1 VVPDAGAVDV
11 CDSVV
16 LVCAPPLLLTVTP
29 DPTSVLDDVV
39 PEVLVGAAAV
49 VPVSVDVDPL
59 VDVEPVV
66 DVEVPAVV
74 SAGPV
79 ADSPVDVEVAGLV
92 DADSDDVLVVSAAAN
107 P

>member
-1 VVPDAGAVDV
+1 VPEAGAVDV

-39 PEVLVGAAAV
+39 PEVLVGAVAV

-74 SAGPV
+74 VAEPV
-79 ADSPVDVEVAGLV
+79 DSPVDVEVAGLV
-92 DADSDDVLVVSAAAN
+92 DADSDDVLVASAAAN